1 VTEAAKRLDEWQ
13 HLSPWAIGLML
24 VTIGVSLVRQ
34 HLPLLLAA
42 GAALTVSE
50 RFGLREALTGG
61 LVALS
66 IAVLLSLLYY
76 RRFRFRFDGEVLVVQ
91 KGLFVQREFKLSA
104 RHVQQ
109 TGVQQSPWMR
119 PFGVVQWE
127 VETLAGESASIA
139 LPGIRREV
147 AEALEA
153 RLGEGGGRE
162 GKASPEAE
170 ASAGSRDGTASRV
183 RFALGPGALVLHGL
197 TSRSLLVAAALLSP
211 LVRPLEA
218 WLHER
223 LPRLDLW
230 AWLPASPVLALVIG
244 LLTAIAL
251 LMLLAVVAAWWRFH
265 GYVLRDEGE
274 RQVQVSGLAHRRSRT
289 LTLRRLQVVEWV
301 QTGTGRLVGRGYLV
315 CHQFGASAGNE
326 AAESRRFTVPGLT
339 PDQADALV
347 ASFWRDRDEPLSL
360 TASLQGVSRVYRR
373 VLFLRLLVAL
383 SLGAVLLGRTVGYSP
398 GDLAPWIPALVLLGL
413 LAVAAGL
420 AQLRWKALG
429 WGRQGQWMRV
439 RQGLW
444 GRRTS
449 LFPLQH
455 LVSLSLQQSWFQR
468 RRSVATLQ
476 LHLANGRL
484 TLPFLDETIAREL
497 VDQLLAGVERLPGA
511 PGVTA

>member
-1 VTEAAKRLDEWQ
+1 MTGAAKRLDEWQ

-24 VTIGVSLVRQ
+24 VTTGVSLARQ
-34 HLPLLLAA
+34 HMPLLLAA

-50 RFGLREALTGG
+50 RFGLREALIGG
-61 LVALS
+61 LVAIS
-66 IAVLLSLLYY
+66 IALLLSLLYF

-91 KGLFVQREFKLSA
+91 KGLFVQRESKLSA

-119 PFGVVQWE
+119 PLGVVQWE
-127 VETLAGESASIA
+127 VETLAGESASIT

-153 RLGEGGGRE
+153 RLGDGGGRE
-162 GKASPEAE
+162 GEAAE
-170 ASAGSRDGTASRV
+170 APAASRDATPSRV

-197 TSRSLLVAAALLSP
+197 TSRSLLVAAAILSP
-211 LVRPLEA
+211 LVRPLEG
-218 WLHER
+218 WLHDR

-230 AWLPASPVLALVIG
+230 AWLPASPMLALAIG
-244 LLTAIAL
+244 LLAAVAL
-251 LMLLAVVAAWWRFH
+251 LMLLSVLAAWWRFH

-289 LTLRRLQVVEWV
+289 LTLKRLQVVEWA
-301 QTGTGRLVGRGYLV
+301 QTGTGRLLARGYLV
-315 CHQFGASAGNE
+315 CHQFGASAGSE

-339 PDQADALV
+339 AGQADALV
-347 ASFWRDRDEPLSL
+347 ASFWQERGDPPSL

-373 VLFLRLLVAL
+373 VLFLRLLVAM
-383 SLGAVLLGRTVGYSP
+383 AAATVLLGQATGYSP
-398 GDLAPWIPALVLLGL
+398 GELAPWNFGLILVVLVVLS
-413 LAVAAGL
+413 AGL

-429 WGRQGQWMRV
+429 WARQGHWMRV

-455 LVSLSLQQSWFQR
+455 LVSLNLQQNWFQR
-468 RRSVATLQ
+468 RRGVATLQ
-476 LHLANGRL
+476 LHLASGRL

-497 VDQLLAGVERLPGA
+497 VDQLLGGVERLPGA
-511 PGVTA
+511 SSVTA